1 MILKRLMVP
10 ILFLVCVTWIN
21 FVSGIE
27 KNKQY
32 WAEHPLLNYSDFKM
46 VNAAPDGSEYKALSQ
61 LGISYAFSQNE
72 KGIQFTVQ
80 SFFNKDESWMLKDSK
95 SDSILLHEQIH
106 YAICELHA
114 RALRKSITA
123 YKLNLKTIKTDIE
136 KLYKSEIALYKKEQQ
151 LYDAE
156 TDHSVKRAKQH
167 QWEAKIQARLIASEA
182 FAAVTILKK

>member
-1 MILKRLMVP
+1 MFLKRLIVP
-10 ILFLVCVTWIN
+10 ILFLSCLSWIN
-21 FVSGIE
+21 LVSGIE

-32 WAEHPLLNYSDFKM
+32 WAEHPLLNYTDFKM

-72 KGIQFTVQ
+72 KGITCTVQ

-123 YKLNLKTIKTDIE
+123 YKLNLKTIKVDME
-136 KLYKSEIALYKKEQQ
+136 KLYKVEVALYRKEQQ

-156 TDHSVKRAKQH
+156 TNHSIKRAKQH
-167 QWEAKIQARLIASEA
+167 QWEAKIQNRLQATEA
-182 FAAVTILKK
+182 FAATTILKK